1 MTKITKF
8 VGLDV
13 HKSTISI
20 AFCEGGP
27 MTEAVQAGT
36 IPNDTGH
43 MSGWIANSQAVKP
56 GNEMPPQPISPSD
69 LHDVVAY
76 LQSLK

>member
-1 MTKITKF
+1 M
-8 VGLDV
+8 L
-13 HKSTISI
+13 
-20 AFCEGGP
+20 A
-27 MTEAVQAGT
+27 AGT

-56 GNEMPPQPISPSD
+56 GNKMPPQPISPSD